1 MVFQGCPNGTLWS
14 RHLDER
20 MQRVV
25 GGGGQKPIVVHAE
38 EVLTKPSPDWSIS
51 SLSMGGEKGNLG
63 AAVHNLFSLMT
74 WVRSGRARMERFPR
88 ALAAV
93 VKRPYMP
100 VRGIGETTSEV
111 APIALAGI

>member
-1 MVFQGCPNGTLWS
+1 
-14 RHLDER
+14 

-25 GGGGQKPIVVHAE
+25 RGAGQKPIVVHVE
-38 EVLTKPSPDWSIS
+38 EVLTKPSPYWSIC
-51 SLSMGGEKGNLG
+51 SLRMSGEKGNLG

-74 WVRSGRARMERFPR
+74 LIRLGRARMERFPR

-100 VRGIGETTSEV
+100 VTGVEENAIEV
-111 APIALAGI
+111 ALRALRALAGT